1 VSSSDVLAQLQ
12 RWYSEQCDGEWE
24 QSFGVVIESLD
35 NPGWRVRVDVDG
47 TPLRAQR
54 RGWVIAVIDKH
65 YAIARGMAG
74 DWMGDSVPV
83 RFGLSRG
90 IPKALPKHGTAIYLS
105 ERANGRTAYVGQTR
119 QTVAVRLAQH
129 MRTWDR
135 ATLWAWVWVIPLLD
149 ETPDSEL
156 DYVEGR
162 IGAWLR
168 PVDCLRLP
176 AAY

>member
-1 VSSSDVLAQLQ
+1 
-12 RWYSEQCDGEWE
+12 
-24 QSFGVVIESLD
+24 
-35 NPGWRVRVDVDG
+35 
-47 TPLRAQR
+47 
-54 RGWVIAVIDKH
+54 VIAVNEKH

-74 DWMGDSVPV
+74 EWMGDAVSV
-83 RFGLSRG
+83 RFEVARG
-90 IPKALPKHGTAIYLS
+90 IPKALPNHRTAIYVA

-135 ATLWAWVWVIPLLD
+135 ATRWAWVWVIPLLD
-149 ETPDSEL
+149 ETPDREL

-162 IGAWLR
+162 VGTWLR

-176 AAY
+176 APY